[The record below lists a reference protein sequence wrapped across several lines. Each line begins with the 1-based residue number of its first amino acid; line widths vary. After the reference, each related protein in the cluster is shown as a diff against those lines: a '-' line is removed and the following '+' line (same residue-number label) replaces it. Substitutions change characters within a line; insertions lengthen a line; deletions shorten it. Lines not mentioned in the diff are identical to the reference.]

1 MRALGS
7 RKSAASTRRRMTL
20 PDGFS
25 FQRSD
30 WMSAGDGAVQSPTV
44 FLVEQ
49 PAGSLLRPHF
59 HRNNQFQVVVEGN
72 GRIGR
77 HEVETGSVHYAGA
90 YTGYGPVVAGPEGL
104 SYFTIRSAFEIGA
117 LFVEESRHLLPA
129 GPRYQTYGQA
139 PKTAAEAVGGELVV
153 RPCISGQYDDLDAV
167 AVDIPAGAAYLPPS
181 PSAAGQFLLVLQG
194 AIQVGSFLLERW
206 ESAYAD
212 ASEPGQTITAGIDAR
227 VLVLQMPAL
236 QGCYRGVPTG

>member
-1 MRALGS
+1 MKALGS
-7 RKSAASTRRRMTL
+7 RKSAASTRRRMML

-30 WMSAGDGAVQSPTV
+30 WMSTGNGAVQSPTI

-59 HRNNQFQVVVEGN
+59 HRNNQFQVVVEGS

-77 HEVETGSVHYAGA
+77 HEVKAGSVHYAGA

-139 PKTAAEAVGGELVV
+139 PEIAAEVVGNEVVV
-153 RPCISGQYDDLDAV
+153 RPCIARQDDDLDAI
-167 AVDIPAGAAYLPPS
+167 AVDVPADVTYLPPS
-181 PSAAGQFLLVLQG
+181 PAAAGQFLLVLQG
-194 AIQVGSFLLERW
+194 AIQVGSSLLERW

-212 ASEPGQTITAGIDAR
+212 ASEPGQIITASIDAK

-236 QGCYRGVPTG
+236 HRCYRGMPAG